1 MELNMTCKDK
11 DYYKCDTCVDAWELS
26 KHYSCNESP
35 NPVTD
40 MDREV
45 EVGDCVEVNNNG
57 DRFWIEVTDVCVCFI
72 IGIIL
77 GPFHNDQPFSIGDKI
92 RVEIYQIYNV
102 DKGCSKI

>member
-1 MELNMTCKDK
+1 MACKDK
-11 DYYKCDTCVDAWELS
+11 DNYVCDTCVDAWELS
-26 KHYSCNESP
+26 KYYSCNESP
-35 NPVTD
+35 NPVTN
-40 MDREV
+40 MEIEV

-77 GPFHNDQPFSIGDKI
+77 GPFHNSQPFSIGDKI
-92 RVEIYQIYNV
+92 RVEIYHIYNV

>member
-1 MELNMTCKDK
+1 MTCKDK